1 LKSVLLICFESRWF
15 QHLRPPVAK
24 DTVDEWVDELLAA
37 KHLAAKLGQGD
48 ITKDEYAAEAT
59 YAFGRMVRQVLG
71 LGEHAS

>member
-1 LKSVLLICFESRWF
+1 M
-15 QHLRPPVAK
+15 
-24 DTVDEWVDELLAA
+24 DELLAA